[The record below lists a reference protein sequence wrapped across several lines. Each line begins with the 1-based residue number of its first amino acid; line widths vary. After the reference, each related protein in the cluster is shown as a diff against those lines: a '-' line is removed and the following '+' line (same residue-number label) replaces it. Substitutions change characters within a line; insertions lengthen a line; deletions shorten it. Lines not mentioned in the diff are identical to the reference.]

1 MSGDAEL
8 DTEALRAELE
18 TIKGA
23 MGLGERY
30 ESQFHLWL
38 VYGVLVGLASL
49 GSQAVVLYGLPG
61 WGHWLSWGGFMAL
74 GVLYQAVALDG
85 SGSDRTTG
93 ADARPNIGLT
103 YLAVFGYAVAVLA
116 IAAPLFEGVGG
127 AVASST
133 IFAVFVGAVGLAYL
147 LAGNSLKAYYIRR
160 RDRYAF
166 YAGGVWIL
174 ALAVLIPR
182 IGLLQRWGYAAFGVA
197 FAVHAVASYLY
208 LR

>member
-8 DTEALRAELE
+8 DSEALRTELE
-18 TIKGA
+18 TIKDA

-30 ESQFHLWL
+30 ESEFHLWL

-61 WGHWLSWGGFMAL
+61 WGHWVSWGGFMSL
-74 GVLYQAVALDG
+74 GGIYQAVALDTS
-85 SGSDRTTG
+85 SGTG
-93 ADARPNIGLT
+93 ADGARPSLGLS
-103 YLAVFGYAVAVLA
+103 YLAVFGYAVAVLV
-116 IAAPLFEGVGG
+116 IAAPLFEGVGS

-133 IFAVFVGAVGLAYL
+133 VFAVFVGAVGLAYL
-147 LAGNSLKAYYIRR
+147 LAGNTLQAYYIRR

-166 YAGGVWIL
+166 YVGGAWIL
-174 ALAVLIPR
+174 GLAVLLPR
-182 IGLLQRWGYAAFGVA
+182 VALLRRWGYAVFGVA